1 VENWFSRIQRNV
13 ISRGVF
19 TSIKD
24 LDKKLMRYIR
34 EYNKD
39 AKPLKWKY
47 DDPAR
52 RHRQFF

>member
-1 VENWFSRIQRNV
+1 
-13 ISRGVF
+13 
-19 TSIKD
+19 
-24 LDKKLMRYIR
+24 MRYIR

-47 DDPAR
+47 DDRAR